1 MGINLLL
8 IKTQSLDIFFTR
20 TKLRALFHG
29 AVRCKLSFLM
39 YMLQGLNIPLDFS
52 PFLLLFS
59 SVPAAV
65 QTFCATKLNII
76 NMSVFIS
83 DYQLG
88 WLWWCC
94 TVFPS
99 AERGPTCLW
108 PLFLPMVDHVTA
120 YLLALTWFPI
130 LTMNE
135 INRQTIFVLA
145 LTKLLFVQ
153 RIWLFVIFMTIAMD

>member
-1 MGINLLL
+1 MLAIYNTVQTVQTQSDILRDSHKLEQHHLFNVGINLLL
-8 IKTQSLDIFFTR
+8 IKTRSLDIFFTR

-76 NMSVFIS
+76 NMSVCF
-83 DYQLG
+83 
-88 WLWWCC
+88 
-94 TVFPS
+94 F
-99 AERGPTCLW
+99 
-108 PLFLPMVDHVTA
+108 LFLIINWVDCDGVVQFSPLLNEVRHVFDL
-120 YLLALTWFPI
+120 YFCQW
-130 LTMNE
+130 LTM
-135 INRQTIFVLA
+135 
-145 LTKLLFVQ
+145 
-153 RIWLFVIFMTIAMD
+153 